1 MFNTDIIKTYIFKP
15 NYEYKKLNIYCDLL
29 KIFNNNIYS
38 YIKIYDNLLI
48 KIKQI
53 KQNYIIFSYITYC
66 NYINFCII
74 NKIINCDKT
83 KIDFNI
89 DYESIFS
96 YNERIENNEII
107 KKLDKHIYII
117 YYHKKYILKNIRH
130 HKFYNSKYYYE
141 KKYITYYI
149 NYYIIIYNDI
159 KKNYINKLRNCN
171 TILCNFSRNFMLFI

>member
-48 KIKQI
+48 KTKKI

-89 DYESIFS
+89 DSESIFS
-96 YNERIENNEII
+96 YNQRIENN
-107 KKLDKHIYII
+107 
-117 YYHKKYILKNIRH
+117 
-130 HKFYNSKYYYE
+130 
-141 KKYITYYI
+141 
-149 NYYIIIYNDI
+149 
-159 KKNYINKLRNCN
+159 
-171 TILCNFSRNFMLFI
+171 